1 MNFIISPRADQ
12 IFYADA
18 FVIEGRGCLIMGHG
32 KTKMGQLATDNV
44 RDDEIGPDEICLIRE
59 GDRLYAQF
67 EMVQL
72 PDSYVPTPH
81 HIHHMIR
88 CLSEAETAQIFTS
101 HPRKLFLTDYEKFV
115 QLCQFNITFQADLM
129 GALRSKMGTE
139 RYEEYASPSK
149 RVERFRALTSGIPGM
164 QFIVVPWVDSVEEK
178 AKMLREHLRAV

>member
-1 MNFIISPRADQ
+1 MNYIISPRANQ

-18 FVIEGRGCLIMGHG
+18 FVIEGKGCLIMGHG

-67 EMVQL
+67 EMAHL

-81 HIHHMIR
+81 PIRHMVR
-88 CLSEAETAQIFTS
+88 CLSDEESAQIFKS
-101 HPRKLFLTDYEKFV
+101 HPRKLFLTDYDKFV
-115 QLCQFNITFQADLM
+115 QLCHFNITFHADP
-129 GALRSKMGTE
+129 GGVLRAKLGP

-149 RVERFRALTSGIPGM
+149 RVERFRSLTSGIPGM
-164 QFIVVPWVDSVEEK
+164 QFIVVPWMDSVEEK
-178 AKMLREHLRAV
+178 AKILREYLRAV